1 MKKSV
6 RKAIEKV
13 VEKRTVD
20 PTLTDLLGLYTEAMS
35 AVCYAQRQLDD
46 IGRMYK
52 FGKTADIDESYDAR
66 VKRLMSK
73 LDEAFEAQSRL
84 IDYVKSKK

>member
-1 MKKSV
+1 MKKAV
-6 RKAIEKV
+6 RKAIEKTIA
-13 VEKRTVD
+13 KRTVD

-52 FGKTADIDESYDAR
+52 FGKTADIDSSYDAR
-66 VKRLMSK
+66 AKRLIAKM
-73 LDEAFEAQSRL
+73 DEAFEAQSRL
-84 IDYVKSKK
+84 VNYVKSR

>member
-1 MKKSV
+1 MKKSI
-6 RKAIEKV
+6 RKAVEKVIEK
-13 VEKRTVD
+13 RSVD

-52 FGKTADIDESYDAR
+52 FGKTDDIDSSYDAR
-66 VKRLMSK
+66 AKRLMAK
-73 LDEAFEAQSRL
+73 MDEAFEAQSRL
-84 IDYVKSKK
+84 VNYVKSR